1 MTTTNQS
8 SPDPPP
14 QSPSTKTVT
23 SLLSPVFLYI
33 SRLFQWK
40 LEQENN
46 KVGFFMS

>member
-23 SLLSPVFLYI
+23 SLLSLCLSVYFEAVSMEI
-33 SRLFQWK
+33 GTRK
-40 LEQENN
+40 
-46 KVGFFMS
+46 